1 MINVTPQGGEPTATK
16 TCPLWS
22 DNKAL
27 HARELAAAAEAARER
42 LAKDQLTLDI
52 DPLKDI
58 ARPAAPQTE
67 DEARAELF
75 TSWVAV
81 NAEVQRLPSINHR
94 AYLDKKLEGVL
105 AMMNKAGVVER
116 KDNFVEQI
124 AFWRRQVEFCKRSP
138 HHVFQQVGAHLGTR
152 ALTLWDLLNNG
163 ILFIFCILH
172 DVSEHWTPEILAK
185 FQALYKIS
193 FL

>member
-1 MINVTPQGGEPTATK
+1 M
-16 TCPLWS
+16 
-22 DNKAL
+22 
-27 HARELAAAAEAARER
+27 AARER

-58 ARPAAPQTE
+58 ARPAAPQTD

-94 AYLDKKLEGVL
+94 AYFGKKLEVVL
-105 AMMNKAGVVER
+105 AMMNKAGVERPER
-116 KDNFVEQI
+116 KANFVAQI
-124 AFWRRQVEFCKRSP
+124 AFLRRQVEFWKRSP

-163 ILFIFCILH
+163 ILFIFCILQ
-172 DVSEHWTPEILAK
+172 DVSEHWTPEILTK

-193 FL
+193 YL